1 MKTLLSPTI
10 TMTFFLVIIVLI
22 VPERSATGLDLFG
35 GDLAGEYRVTGN
47 NPNGSK
53 YVGYAVVSKKS
64 KEVDYDFV
72 FVLTAGGRRL
82 KGTGTLNDGIISVG
96 YATERDYNL
105 ASQNRMP
112 WSKAVSRRTVYQV
125 KNFGKTLMGVWGK
138 GKANEFLNRAK

>member
-1 MKTLLSPTI
+1 MKRNSLLICLSA
-10 TMTFFLVIIVLI
+10 IILAVFISLI
-22 VPERSATGLDLFG
+22 PEKSEAILDMFTGDIS
-35 GDLAGEYRVTGN
+35 GEYRVTGN

-53 YVGYAVVSKKS
+53 YAGYAVVSK
-64 KEVDYDFV
+64 VADNNYV

-82 KGTGTLNDGIISVG
+82 KAFGWLNDGIISVG
-96 YATERDYNL
+96 YAAERDFNL

-138 GKANEFLNRAK
+138 GKASEFLNRAK